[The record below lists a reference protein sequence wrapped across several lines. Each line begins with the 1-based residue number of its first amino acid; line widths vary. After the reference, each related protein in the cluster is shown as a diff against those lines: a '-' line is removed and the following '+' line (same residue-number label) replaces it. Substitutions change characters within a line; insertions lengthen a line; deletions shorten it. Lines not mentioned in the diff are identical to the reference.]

1 MNLLIMGAPGS
12 GKGTMSERLCKEYEL
27 LHISTGDLLREAVK
41 SQSEVGLKA
50 KDYMD
55 KGLLVPD
62 EVIHQII
69 FERLKKDDAKKG
81 FLMDGYPRT
90 LAQAEDLDGLCKDLG
105 IKIDAILQLDLDEEV
120 IAKRITGRRVCKNCG
135 TTYHI
140 SNNPSKVEGVC
151 DVCGGELYT
160 RGDDTLESL
169 KTRLCEYEKST
180 KPLLDY
186 YRDHVSIEHID
197 GDGTIDEVFTLI
209 KGALGKIS

>member
-90 LAQAEDLDGLCKDLG
+90 LAQAEDLDSLCKDLG
-105 IKIDAILQLDLDEEV
+105 IKIDTILQLDLDEEV

-169 KTRLCEYEKST
+169 KTRLSEYEKST

-186 YRDHVSIEHID
+186 YRDHVSVKHID